1 MRRTPKFSRRS
12 TTRRLIAAACATTLL
27 VSAAGCGGDD
37 GSADDGDGST
47 TVRLGFSAWPG
58 WFPWQVAEEQGL
70 FEENGVDVEL
80 TYFDSYT
87 DSLTALA
94 TGNLDANSQTLND
107 TLSSVSGGAAQ
118 TVVLVNDNSTGNDQ
132 IIAAP
137 GIDSVADLAGK
148 RIAIEEGTVD
158 HYLLLLALAEAGLSA
173 DDVEISPLLTDAA
186 AAAFLAGQ
194 VDAVGAFAPFT
205 TTALGREG
213 STAIVTSA
221 DFPGA
226 IPDHLVFDSEF
237 VADHPEQVQ
246 AVVDTWF
253 DTLDWIADNPDEAVE
268 IMAAQAGVSVED
280 YRTYDA
286 GTTIFD
292 LADNQAAFEPGD
304 TPANLDFQARSIAEF
319 LVETGLVDE
328 APPLDGL
335 LDGQFV
341 GAVSP

>member
-1 MRRTPKFSRRS
+1 MRRTAGSSRRS
-12 TTRRLIAAACATTLL
+12 PTRRLIAAVCAATLL
-27 VSAAGCGGDD
+27 VTAAGCGDSD
-37 GSADDGDGST
+37 SDSSGSGST

-58 WFPWQVAEEQGL
+58 WFPWQVAQEQGL
-70 FEENGVDVEL
+70 FEANGVDVEL

-148 RIAIEEGTVD
+148 RVAIEEGTVD

-213 STAIVTSA
+213 SKAIATSA

-226 IPDHLVFDSEF
+226 IPDHLVFDSAF

-253 DTLDWIADNPDEAVE
+253 DTIAWIADNPDEAIE
-268 IMAAQAGVSVED
+268 IMATQAGVSVED

-292 LADNQAAFEPGD
+292 LADNQAAFAPGD

-341 GAVSP
+341 AAVSP

>member
-1 MRRTPKFSRRS
+1 MRRTAGSSRRS
-12 TTRRLIAAACATTLL
+12 PTRRLIAAVCAATLL
-27 VSAAGCGGDD
+27 VTAAGCGDSD
-37 GSADDGDGST
+37 SDSSGSGST

-58 WFPWQVAEEQGL
+58 WFPWQVAQEQGL
-70 FEENGVDVEL
+70 FEANGVDVEL

-148 RIAIEEGTVD
+148 RVAIEEGTVD

-213 STAIVTSA
+213 SKAIATSA

-237 VADHPEQVQ
+237 VAAHPEQVQ

-253 DTLDWIADNPDEAVE
+253 DTLDWIAANPDEAVE
-268 IMAAQAGVSVED
+268 IMATQAGVSVED

-292 LADNQAAFEPGD
+292 LADNQAAFAPGD

-341 GAVSP
+341 AAVSP

>member
-1 MRRTPKFSRRS
+1 M
-12 TTRRLIAAACATTLL
+12 
-27 VSAAGCGGDD
+27 
-37 GSADDGDGST
+37 
-47 TVRLGFSAWPG
+47 
-58 WFPWQVAEEQGL
+58 
-70 FEENGVDVEL
+70 
-80 TYFDSYT
+80 
-87 DSLTALA
+87 
-94 TGNLDANSQTLND
+94 
-107 TLSSVSGGAAQ
+107 SSVSGGATQ

-148 RIAIEEGTVD
+148 RVAIEEGTVD

-213 STAIVTSA
+213 SRAIATSA

-226 IPDHLVFDSEF
+226 IPDHLVFDSAF
-237 VADHPEQVQ
+237 VAAHPEQVQ

-253 DTLDWIADNPDEAVE
+253 DTLGWIADHPDEAVE

-319 LVETGLVDE
+319 LVATGLVDE

-341 GAVSP
+341 AAVSP

>member
-1 MRRTPKFSRRS
+1 MRRTAGSSRRS
-12 TTRRLIAAACATTLL
+12 PTRRLVAAACAATLL
-27 VSAAGCGGDD
+27 VTAAGCGD
-37 GSADDGDGST
+37 SEPDGDGST

-58 WFPWQVAEEQGL
+58 WFPWQVAQEQGL

-107 TLSSVSGGAAQ
+107 TLSSVSGGATQ

-213 STAIVTSA
+213 STAIATSA

-237 VADHPEQVQ
+237 VAAHPEQVQ

-253 DTLDWIADNPDEAVE
+253 DTLDWIAANPDEAVE

-292 LADNQAAFEPGD
+292 LADNQAAFESGD

-341 GAVSP
+341 AAVSP

>member
-1 MRRTPKFSRRS
+1 MRRTAIFSRRWP
-12 TTRRLIAAACATTLL
+12 TRAVIAAACAATLL
-27 VSAAGCGGDD
+27 VTAAGCGDD
-37 GSADDGDGST
+37 SDDAGSGSQ

-58 WFPWQVAEEQGL
+58 WFPWQVAQEQGL
-70 FEENGVDVEL
+70 FEANGVDVEL

-107 TLSSVSGGAAQ
+107 TLSSVSGGASQ

-148 RIAIEEGTVD
+148 RVAIEEGTVD

-194 VDAVGAFAPFT
+194 VDAVGVFAPFT
-205 TTALGREG
+205 TTALGLDG
-213 STAIVTSA
+213 SRAIATSA

-237 VADHPEQVQ
+237 VAGQPEQVQ

-253 DTLDWIADNPDEAVE
+253 DTLEWIADNPDEAID

-286 GTTIFD
+286 GTTIFS
-292 LADNQAAFEPGD
+292 LAENQAAFEPGD

-328 APPLDGL
+328 APSTDGL

-341 GAVSP
+341 AAVSP